1 MNKTTFKISGMDC
14 LSEEQL
20 IKMKLEPIPSVK
32 NLLFDL
38 TERTLTIYHTGDLDL
53 ITKEIESLKLSSKL
67 IKTVEENT
75 QSIEYSSE
83 DQSKLLIT
91 VLLINL
97 ALFVIE
103 VVMGYIANSMGLVAD
118 SLDMLADVLVYGMS
132 LIVVGSFISRKRKV
146 AKISGYFQLILA
158 FFGFIEVIRRFL
170 GYGEVPS
177 FEIMI
182 IISTLALIGNS
193 ASLYLLQRHKQG
205 EVHMQ
210 ASWIFTANDV
220 LVNIGVILAGI
231 LVYVTNSKY
240 PDLIIGIVTLAI
252 VSRGALRILKL

>member
-20 IKMKLEPIPSVK
+20 VKMKLEPISSVK

-38 TERTLTIYHTGDLDL
+38 TERTLVIYHDGDLDL
-53 ITKEIESLKLSSKL
+53 ITKEIESLKLNSKL
-67 IKTVEENT
+67 ISTVEEKT
-75 QSIEYSSE
+75 QAIEFSSKN
-83 DQSKLLIT
+83 QTKLLIT
-91 VLLINL
+91 VLFINL

-103 VVMGYIANSMGLVAD
+103 VVMGYVANSMGLVAD

-132 LIVVGSFISRKRKV
+132 LMVVGSLISRKRKV
-146 AKISGYFQLILA
+146 ARISGYFQLVLA
-158 FFGFIEVIRRFL
+158 FLGFIEVIRRFL
-170 GYGEVPS
+170 GYGEVPT

-220 LVNIGVILAGI
+220 LVNIGVIVAGI
-231 LVYVTNSKY
+231 LVYVTDSKY
-240 PDLIIGIVTLAI
+240 PDLIIGIVTLTI